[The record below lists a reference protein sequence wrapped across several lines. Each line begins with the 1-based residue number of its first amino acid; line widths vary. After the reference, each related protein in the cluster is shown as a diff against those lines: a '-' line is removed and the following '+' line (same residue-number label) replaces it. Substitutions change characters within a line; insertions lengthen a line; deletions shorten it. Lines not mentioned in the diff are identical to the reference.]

1 MQSLQLCKWTPPVNI
16 LFAIKTIIIIKKIDA
31 KKYFTCNNYKMT
43 LNISLANNFIS
54 STQCQ
59 TLNTNSNEVHSELWS
74 ILFGPILSMTLQQR
88 EKEFVEWDSQYVRA
102 FNYAVAQDDVKY
114 GLLED
119 IEKQKRFGFYFM
131 MFLYH

>member
-1 MQSLQLCKWTPPVNI
+1 MNI
-16 LFAIKTIIIIKKIDA
+16 TK
-31 KKYFTCNNYKMT
+31 
-43 LNISLANNFIS
+43 ANEFIS
-54 STQCQ
+54 SIKCQ
-59 TLNTNSNEVHSELWS
+59 SLNTNSNEVHSELWF
-74 ILFGPILSMTLQQR
+74 ILFGPLLEMTPYQR

>member
-1 MQSLQLCKWTPPVNI
+1 
-16 LFAIKTIIIIKKIDA
+16 
-31 KKYFTCNNYKMT
+31 MT

-74 ILFGPILSMTLQQR
+74 ILFGPLLSMTLQQR